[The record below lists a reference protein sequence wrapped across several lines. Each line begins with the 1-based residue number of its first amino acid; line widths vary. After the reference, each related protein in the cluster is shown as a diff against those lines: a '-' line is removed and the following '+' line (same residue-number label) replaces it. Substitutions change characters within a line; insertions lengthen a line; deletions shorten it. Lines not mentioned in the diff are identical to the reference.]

1 MAFIL
6 LIRCGQ
12 RWERAKARF
21 NRTYRVFT
29 RSIEPKPSSAEP
41 RVPIE
46 DLLITNRGL
55 CVCMLSGKECPVVD
69 PTPILVA
76 PDLDVSLAAGIV
88 DEPGVSI
95 QPELLSR
102 RGTDNSSEPAVK
114 QLLSEIQRAMVTS
127 SQSPRRRP
135 FDDKL
140 EILDTE
146 YFRKEIK
153 KILPTEWLEA
163 ALASVSELTQT
174 VVDTLGADC
183 TVGQGARHGPS
194 NIRTANRAR
203 FSRRHRGA
211 ADDSWHDNEV
221 LRAQII
227 E

>member
-1 MAFIL
+1 
-6 LIRCGQ
+6 
-12 RWERAKARF
+12 
-21 NRTYRVFT
+21 
-29 RSIEPKPSSAEP
+29 
-41 RVPIE
+41 
-46 DLLITNRGL
+46 
-55 CVCMLSGKECPVVD
+55 MLSGKECPVVD

-140 EILDTE
+140 GILDTE

-183 TVGQGARHGPS
+183 TVGQALDMDLPTFAQRTGLDSAAATAARRMILGMTTRYS
-194 NIRTANRAR
+194 ERK
-203 FSRRHRGA
+203 S
-211 ADDSWHDNEV
+211 SSE
-221 LRAQII
+221 
-227 E
+227 